1 MLSKLALSGIKSRL
15 KDYLVLFSGL
25 IVAAATFYMFMVLA
39 TNQDFLGKNSMIG
52 AANTSIVFIFGAILL
67 AIITLAY
74 LVYANSFLLNMRQR
88 DYGMFMMLG
97 AKTSKIA
104 QLIFMETFVLGTV
117 ATLVGSLI
125 GTGLA
130 QIVAQ
135 LLVQQLGLK
144 LQHFNAFYLPAFL
157 ITIAFFIVLFILAAI
172 WNSRKLIKA
181 PVLKLLHSADQP
193 ARMAVKTGRLAVQ
206 AILGV
211 ILLAVGYWAMA
222 AIKQLQLLAIPV
234 ALVTIVLGSYFTFN
248 ATFIWIIQ
256 FLKKNKNFALKGLR
270 NFTLS
275 QLSFRI
281 HDYTRMLAMISIL
294 FALALGAITVGLGF
308 RNDMSAVT
316 SASTPYDLK
325 LYTTNQAIDQQ
336 VAKLNTTSKTAYSF
350 KKVGKKYYYNIAEFE
365 KTPMYYMHYSGST
378 GEITLPTL
386 QRYQAKDYQNV
397 KQDSPAFDS
406 AYREL
411 RVDDNYEDLPNYA
424 FVDQTKFDQVTAPTK
439 QVVLIRVKD
448 FGKDRQRIGKIESL
462 QAQALPAYKEILS
475 NSKYASA
482 MMATAL
488 YSGMIFMGFF
498 LGISFLA
505 MLASCLMFKILSGA
519 YSDVRRYDMLNKMGT
534 RSQVLRRSVAKE
546 IGILYALPGALGVI
560 HVLFGLQLF
569 KILMVNPYHGIWL
582 PFLIFIVLYG
592 LYYWITVLLYRG
604 IVIPKVEIDK

>member
-25 IVAAATFYMFMVLA
+25 IVAAATFYMFMALA
-39 TNQDFLGKNSMIG
+39 TNQDFLGNNSMIG
-52 AANTSIVFIFGAILL
+52 AANTSFIFVFGAILL
-67 AIITLAY
+67 AIITLVY

-104 QLIFMETFVLGTV
+104 QLIFTETFVLGTV

-130 QIVAQ
+130 QLVAQ

-157 ITIAFFIVLFILAAI
+157 ITIGFFIVLFIFAAI
-172 WNSRKLIKA
+172 WNSRKLIKT

-193 ARMAVKTGRLAVQ
+193 ARVAVKSGRLAVQ

-222 AIKQLQLLAIPV
+222 NIKVLQLLAIPV
-234 ALVTIVLGSYFTFN
+234 ALVTIVLGSFLTFN
-248 ATFIWIIQ
+248 ATFIWIIH

-308 RNDMSAVT
+308 RNDMSVVT
-316 SASTPYDLK
+316 SVSTPYDLK
-325 LYTTNQAIDQQ
+325 LYTRNAAIDRQ
-336 VAKLNTTSKTAYSF
+336 VAKLDVKSETTYTY
-350 KKVGKKYYYNIAEFE
+350 KKVGKKLYYNLAELE
-365 KTPMYYMHYSGST
+365 QTPLYYMQYGNYDGTISMPK
-378 GEITLPTL
+378 LK
-386 QRYQAKDYQNV
+386 RYQAKDYQNA
-397 KQDSPAFDS
+397 KKDSQVLS
-406 AYREL
+406 NAYREL
-411 RVDDNYEDLPNYA
+411 TVNSGYEEMPDYE
-424 FVDQTKFDQVTAPTK
+424 FVAQAKYDQLSAPAQK
-439 QVVLIRVKD
+439 IVLVRVKD
-448 FGKDRQRIGKIESL
+448 FAAARDQIGRIEKMQL
-462 QAQALPAYKEILS
+462 KAQPTYKSVLS
-475 NSKYASA
+475 MSKYTSA
-482 MMATAL
+482 LAATAL

-534 RSQVLRRSVAKE
+534 RHQVLRRSVAKE
-546 IGILYALPGALGVI
+546 IGVLYALPGALGII

-569 KILMVNPYHGIWL
+569 KVLMLNPYHGIWI
-582 PFLIFIVLYG
+582 PFVIFLALYG

>member
-25 IVAAATFYMFMVLA
+25 IVAAATFYMFMALA
-39 TNQDFLGKNSMIG
+39 TNQDFLGKNSMIS
-52 AANTSIVFIFGAILL
+52 AANTSFVFVFGAVLL
-67 AIITLAY
+67 AIITLVY

-97 AKTSKIA
+97 AKTSKIS

-157 ITIAFFIVLFILAAI
+157 ITIIFFITLFILAAI
-172 WNSRKLIKA
+172 WNSRKLIKT

-193 ARMAVKTGRLAVQ
+193 ARMVVKTGRLAVQ
-206 AILGV
+206 AILGI
-211 ILLAVGYWAMA
+211 ILLAVGYWAMSS
-222 AIKQLQLLAIPV
+222 IMQLLAIPV

-248 ATFIWIIQ
+248 ATFIWIIH

-308 RNDMSAVT
+308 RNDMSAIT

-325 LYTTNQAIDQQ
+325 LYTHNQAIDQQ
-336 VAKLNTTSKTAYSF
+336 VAKLNTTSQATYSF
-350 KKVGKKYYYNIAEFE
+350 KKVGQKYYYNLADFE

-378 GEITLPTL
+378 GEITLPKL
-386 QRYQAKDYQNV
+386 RRYQAKDYVNA
-397 KQDSPAFDS
+397 KQDSPVFDS

-411 RVDDNYEDLPNYA
+411 RVDTNYEEEPSYA
-424 FVDQTKFDQVTAPTK
+424 FVDQAKFNQVTAPIQT
-439 QVVLIRVKD
+439 VTLVRVKD
-448 FGKDRQRIGKIESL
+448 FVKDRDRIGQIEKL
-462 QAQALPAYKEILS
+462 QVKAKPAYKELAS

-519 YSDVRRYDMLNKMGT
+519 YSDVRRYDMLNKIGT
-534 RSQVLRRSVAKE
+534 RSNVLRRSVAKE
-546 IGILYALPGALGVI
+546 IGILYALPGALGVV